1 MPVIDETAAESFT
14 TTITIDPS
22 IRQQDVAAELRKVR
36 DVFNYIY
43 RTAMITHNT
52 PVYHP
57 LMQGLAACAIN
68 LEQMINT
75 IDPPRVVPGVG
86 GMQPNQIIPGAGRA

>member
-1 MPVIDETAAESFT
+1 MPTDTEVAAEPFT
-14 TTITIDPS
+14 ATITIDSS
-22 IRQQDVAAELRKVR
+22 IRQQDVAVELRKVR
-36 DVFNYIY
+36 DMFNYIY
-43 RTAMITHNT
+43 RTAMISHNT

-68 LEQMINT
+68 LEQIINT

-86 GMQPNQIIPGAGRA
+86 MQPNQIIPGAGRA